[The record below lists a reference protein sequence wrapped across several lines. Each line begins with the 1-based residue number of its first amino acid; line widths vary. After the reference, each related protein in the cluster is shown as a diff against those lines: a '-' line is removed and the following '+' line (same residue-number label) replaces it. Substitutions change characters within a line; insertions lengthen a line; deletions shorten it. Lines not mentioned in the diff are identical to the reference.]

1 MTVVIIIVTMMII
14 LGVLLNVREMDVET
28 PGKCGTGLH
37 REAIELYESLRWYLS
52 FINQN
57 SGQVAS
63 RLVKDSFI
71 PGIQLGQF
79 FSRPSV
85 VLVFYL
91 LEWYGVLL
99 ESLSYTTTFPYW
111 YNS

>member
-1 MTVVIIIVTMMII
+1 M
-14 LGVLLNVREMDVET
+14 LGVLLNVREMDIDT

-71 PGIQLGQF
+71 PGIQLGKIFDPFWSF
-79 FSRPSV
+79 F
-85 VLVFYL
+85 LFVF
-91 LEWYGVLL
+91 
-99 ESLSYTTTFPYW
+99 SLSVILELLCIL
-111 YNS
+111 

>member
-1 MTVVIIIVTMMII
+1 M
-14 LGVLLNVREMDVET
+14 LGVLLNVREMDMDT

-71 PGIQLGQF
+71 PGIQLGKKMIADS
-79 FSRPSV
+79 FSF
-85 VLVFYL
+85 LFHLL
-91 LEWYGVLL
+91 LELL
-99 ESLSYTTTFPYW
+99 CTML
-111 YNS
+111 

>member
-1 MTVVIIIVTMMII
+1 MTMLDPI
-14 LGVLLNVREMDVET
+14 GVLLNVREMDIET

-71 PGIQLGQF
+71 PGIQLG
-79 FSRPSV
+79 
-85 VLVFYL
+85 
-91 LEWYGVLL
+91 WLL
-99 ESLSYTTTFPYW
+99 ESSISFVFGVLFLSSRWYGMDGSSNYVIYTFSTL
-111 YNS
+111 